1 MPGKVM
7 SFTSVEENKKYYA
20 RAGEPAEYL
29 YNYKYLPQKPIVL
42 PVKNTKRIL
51 AIKGRGGG
59 L

>member
-1 MPGKVM
+1 M
-7 SFTSVEENKKYYA
+7 SFTSVEENKKFYA
-20 RAGEPAEYL
+20 SAGQPAEYL
-29 YNYKYLPQKPIVL
+29 YNYKYIPQKPIVL

>member
-1 MPGKVM
+1 MPTVM

-20 RAGEPAEYL
+20 SAGQPAEYL
-29 YNYKYLPQKPIVL
+29 YKYKYIPQKPIVL

>member
-1 MPGKVM
+1 M

-29 YNYKYLPQKPIVL
+29 YNYKYVPQKPIVL